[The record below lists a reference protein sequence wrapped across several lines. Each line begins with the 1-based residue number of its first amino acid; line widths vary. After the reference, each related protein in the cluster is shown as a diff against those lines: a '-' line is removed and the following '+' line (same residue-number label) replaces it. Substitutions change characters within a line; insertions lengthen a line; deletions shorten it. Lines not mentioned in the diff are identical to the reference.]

1 VDAVICANICTND
14 EGLRLFSS
22 SGYFPVF
29 PLFSINGYLAGKFMT
44 MLKHIFILSLSF
56 LLFNAHAQDIHQS
69 ADMTAEQLNAP
80 TGPVAEQLNA
90 PDVSTG
96 GQISVPDGPS
106 GWQTKSPA
114 GGQLNVSTGPPA
126 VQLYSPNGPTTEQMK
141 APVADQLRAPD
152 GLTVEHLRAPEQAVI
167 TDPFPEFGW
176 IFPAEGRVQGSYRVL
191 VASAPFLLKEG
202 VADLWDSGIVPEN
215 RSVNVSHG
223 GSPLGPQ
230 STCWWQVKVWSEDGR
245 ESAWSAPQQFN
256 VAVYGSDIRV
266 LQSGDE
272 QVRPGTAS
280 HSSQIERAGSGAG
293 QHLEEKRNVAGPPAS
308 GQRIGT
314 GSIQPVEKFSHENH
328 WVELGTGNWVSRDV
342 QRAGFHTIEPELLVR
357 DADGPIFAD
366 FGKSAFG
373 ILEFTATA
381 HWDDVSL
388 VIHFGERRG
397 EDPTVHKHRGISN
410 ITYEVVEV
418 MLKEGMHHYRVEFPE
433 RPPSNYLHSQNLAP
447 HYPEVIPFRYV
458 EIEGNREDYHLNE
471 IRQSA
476 LFYYFDDAASR
487 FHSSYDRLNDV
498 WELCKYTL
506 KATPFLGIY
515 ADGNRERMPY
525 EADAYIQQLG
535 HYAVDREYAISRHTI
550 AFLLE
555 HASWPTEWQMH
566 VVMMAWEYYMQTGD
580 WEFLAAHYEGLRRK
594 TLVGLTDDN
603 GLISTRTG
611 KMTRALLDSINLPA
625 RASLRDIV
633 DWPQGPPEGQV
644 PRSNQSPVKGG
655 ETDEFVFTDY
665 NAVVN
670 AFHNHALVLM
680 GRIAGVVGDTADQAF
695 FAGRAERHKKAFY
708 QAFFDEERGLFTDG
722 IGTGH
727 ASLHANM
734 FPLAFGLVRADH
746 VPSVTQF
753 IISRGMAC
761 SVYGAQYLLEALYNG
776 GAPGHALE
784 LMVAEGKRGWLN
796 MIRAG
801 SSMTTEAWDEYY
813 KPNLTWNHAWGTAP
827 ANIIP
832 RKLFG
837 IEPLEPAYARFRIA
851 PQPGLLEVAEVEL
864 PTLRGPVFC
873 RISNEADRMEL
884 EVSVPGNSEAELW
897 LPSGYRTI
905 VLNGRRVQADRQTEY
920 SQTPHNIFLLGSGK
934 HRVTAKG
941 HSL

>member
-1 VDAVICANICTND
+1 
-14 EGLRLFSS
+14 
-22 SGYFPVF
+22 VF

-44 MLKHIFILSLSF
+44 MLKHILILSLSF
-56 LLFNAHAQDIHQS
+56 LLFNAYAQDIQQP

-80 TGPVAEQLNA
+80 T
-90 PDVSTG
+90 
-96 GQISVPDGPS
+96 
-106 GWQTKSPA
+106 
-114 GGQLNVSTGPPA
+114 
-126 VQLYSPNGPTTEQMK
+126 
-141 APVADQLRAPD
+141 

-176 IFPAEGRVQGSYRVL
+176 IFPAEGKVQGSYRIL
-191 VASAPFLLKEG
+191 VASAPYLLEEG
-202 VADLWDSGIVPEN
+202 VADLWDSGIVPDN
-215 RSVNVSHG
+215 RSVSVSHG

-256 VAVYGSDIRV
+256 IAGYGS
-266 LQSGDE
+266 G
-272 QVRPGTAS
+272 
-280 HSSQIERAGSGAG
+280 
-293 QHLEEKRNVAGPPAS
+293 LEE
-308 GQRIGT
+308 
-314 GSIQPVEKFSHENH
+314 ENH
-328 WVELGTGNWVSRDV
+328 WVELGSENWVSKNV
-342 QRAGFHTIEPELLVR
+342 QRADFHTIEPVLLVR
-357 DADGPIFAD
+357 DADGHIFAD

-381 HWDDVSL
+381 HWDDVLL

-397 EDPTVHKHRGISN
+397 EDPAVQKHRGISN
-410 ITYEVVEV
+410 ITYEAVEV
-418 MLKEGMHHYRVEFPE
+418 VLKEGMHHYRVKFPE
-433 RPPSNYLHSQNLAP
+433 RPPSNYLHSQDLAP

-458 EIEGNREDYHLNE
+458 EIEGNQRDYHLNDLS
-471 IRQSA
+471 QSA
-476 LFYYFDDAASR
+476 LFYYFDDSASR
-487 FHSSYDRLNDV
+487 FHSSYERLNDV

-535 HYAVDREYAISRHTI
+535 HYAVDREYAISQHTI

-580 WEFLAAHYEGLRRK
+580 REFLAAHYEGLRRK

-611 KMTRALLDSINLPA
+611 KMTRAFLDSINLPA

-633 DWPQGPPEGQV
+633 DWPQGPPEGQA

-680 GRIAGVVGDTADQAF
+680 GRIAGVVGDRADQAF
-695 FAGRAERHKKAFY
+695 FEAQSERHKEAFY
-708 QAFFDEERGLFTDG
+708 QSFFDEECGLFTDG
-722 IGTGH
+722 IGTDH

-734 FPLAFGLVRADH
+734 FPLAFGLVRPDH
-746 VPSVTQF
+746 VPSVMQF
-753 IISRGMAC
+753 IKSRGMAC

-796 MIRAG
+796 MIRVG

-813 KPNLTWNHAWGTAP
+813 KPNLTWNHAWGAAP

-873 RISNEADRMEL
+873 RISNESDRMEL

-897 LPSGYRTI
+897 LPSGYRTV
-905 VLNGRRVQADRQTEY
+905 VLNGRRVQADGQTEY
-920 SQTPHNIFLLGSGK
+920 HQTPHNVYFLDSGK
-934 HRVTAKG
+934 HRVTAIR
-941 HSL
+941 

>member
-1 VDAVICANICTND
+1 
-14 EGLRLFSS
+14 
-22 SGYFPVF
+22 
-29 PLFSINGYLAGKFMT
+29 MT

-56 LLFNAHAQDIHQS
+56 LLFNAHAQDLQQP
-69 ADMTAEQLNAP
+69 ADMTAEQLNAS
-80 TGPVAEQLNA
+80 TGPVAEQ
-90 PDVSTG
+90 
-96 GQISVPDGPS
+96 
-106 GWQTKSPA
+106 
-114 GGQLNVSTGPPA
+114 
-126 VQLYSPNGPTTEQMK
+126 MK
-141 APVADQLRAPD
+141 APITDQLRAPT
-152 GLTVEHLRAPEQAVI
+152 GLTVEQLRAPEQAVI
-167 TDPFPEFGW
+167 TDPFLEFGW
-176 IFPAEGRVQGSYRVL
+176 IFPAEGKVQGSYRIL
-191 VASAPFLLKEG
+191 VASAPFLLEEG
-202 VADLWDSGIVPEN
+202 VADLWDSGIVPGN
-215 RSVNVSHG
+215 RSVNISHG

-256 VAVYGSDIRV
+256 IAGYGS
-266 LQSGDE
+266 E
-272 QVRPGTAS
+272 M
-280 HSSQIERAGSGAG
+280 E
-293 QHLEEKRNVAGPPAS
+293 
-308 GQRIGT
+308 
-314 GSIQPVEKFSHENH
+314 ENH
-328 WVELGTGNWVSRDV
+328 WVELGSGNWVSKNV
-342 QRAGFHTIEPELLVR
+342 QRADFHTIEPELLVR
-357 DADGPIFAD
+357 DADGHIFAD

-381 HWDDVSL
+381 HFDDVPL

-410 ITYEVVEV
+410 ITYEAVEV
-418 MLKEGMHHYRVEFPE
+418 VLKEGMHHYRVEFPE
-433 RPPSNYLHSQNLAP
+433 RPPSNYLHSQDLAP

-458 EIEGNREDYHLNE
+458 EIEGNQRDYHLNE
-471 IRQSA
+471 LSQSA

-487 FHSSYDRLNDV
+487 FHSSYERLNDV

-580 WEFLAAHYEGLRRK
+580 REFLAAHYEGLRRK

-611 KMTRALLDSINLPA
+611 KMTRAFLDSINLPA
-625 RASLRDIV
+625 RVSLRDIV
-633 DWPQGPPEGQV
+633 DWPQGPPEGQA

-670 AFHNHALVLM
+670 AFHNRALVLM
-680 GRIAGVVGDTADQAF
+680 GRIAGAVGDTADQAF
-695 FAGRAERHKKAFY
+695 FAGRGERHKKAFY

-734 FPLAFGLVRADH
+734 FPLAFGLVRPEH
-746 VPSVTQF
+746 VPSVMQF

-784 LMVAEGKRGWLN
+784 LMVAEGERGWLN
-796 MIRAG
+796 MIRVG

-813 KPNLTWNHAWGTAP
+813 KPNLTWNHAWGVAP

-832 RKLFG
+832 GKLFG
-837 IEPLEPAYARFRIA
+837 IEPLEPAYVRFRIA

-873 RISNEADRMEL
+873 RIINESDRMEL

-897 LPSGYRTI
+897 LPSGYRTVVI
-905 VLNGRRVQADRQTEY
+905 NGRRVQADGQTEY
-920 SQTPHNIFLLGSGK
+920 HQTPHNVYFLGSGM
-934 HRVTAKG
+934 HQATATR
-941 HSL
+941 